1 MIHAA
6 RIAAALHEVDGYIA
20 EDLFVFVIYDHDEY
34 VLVVLIVC
42 ILE

>member
-20 EDLFVFVIYDHDEY
+20 EDLFVFVYDHDEY